1 MIRRRTLTPPSLQ
14 IPPELLANR
23 RRSPRR
29 ELSERVRL
37 ETGERAVAGWTLNV
51 SVGGLRVV
59 IENSL
64 DPGTELTVWLDGR
77 TPRPGRIMWVQ
88 DEPDGSIVGVCFLD
102 GVADRQGVAGLE
114 GLEGG
119 PSRLPRSSS

>member
-14 IPPELLANR
+14 VPPELFANR
-23 RRSPRR
+23 RRNARR

-37 ETGERAVAGWTLNV
+37 ETVDGAVPGWTLNA

-64 DPGTELTVWLDGR
+64 DPGTELTVWIDGAA
-77 TPRPGRIMWVQ
+77 PRPGRIVWVQ

-102 GVADRQGVAGLE
+102 GTSRPA
-114 GLEGG
+114 G
-119 PSRLPRSSS
+119 PSA

>member
-1 MIRRRTLTPPSLQ
+1 M
-14 IPPELLANR
+14 
-23 RRSPRR
+23 
-29 ELSERVRL
+29 
-37 ETGERAVAGWTLNV
+37 

-77 TPRPGRIMWVQ
+77 SPRPGRIMWVQ

-102 GVADRQGVAGLE
+102 APE
-114 GLEGG
+114 GAEIPGRLDDGA
-119 PSRLPRSSS
+119 SRSSRSSS